1 MAGQAED
8 KMSGNVEITTRMGA
22 THHEM
27 GKDQHISH
35 LTSDVCFMFGQPH
48 SSQLNSKRLPISRLM
63 ISSCRREICIVCLN
77 KH

>member
-8 KMSGNVEITTRMGA
+8 KMSGNVEVTTRMGA

-35 LTSDVCFMFGQPH
+35 LMYASCLANLIA
-48 SSQLNSKRLPISRLM
+48 LNLIPRDCPYLGL
-63 ISSCRREICIVCLN
+63 
-77 KH
+77 